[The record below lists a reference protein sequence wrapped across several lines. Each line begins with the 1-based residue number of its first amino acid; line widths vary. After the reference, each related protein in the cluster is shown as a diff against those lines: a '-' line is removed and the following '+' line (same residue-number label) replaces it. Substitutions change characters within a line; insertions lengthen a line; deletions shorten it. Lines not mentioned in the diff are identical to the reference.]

1 MKKYIILLICFFSV
15 SLCAE
20 NSIKL
25 DGGSLEKIKN
35 PFNFLTEKSNVVI
48 NSIDKQIV
56 IPVETDLSNRNQYHN
71 VVPKEFVINNS
82 EIENILKIYLED
94 KREVPYKSI
103 SMELISGKVNIL
115 FNEFED
121 ERIYTLSDV
130 ILELEIKIIKDG
142 VVTIKKSK
150 MNKTFGNDTKDF
162 RLTLTTDDFKLL
174 KIEEAIKKEFE
185 YSIFQILNK

>member
-1 MKKYIILLICFFSV
+1 MKKYIILLLCFFSV
-15 SLCAE
+15 SLLAE

-35 PFNFLTEKSNVVI
+35 PFNFLTEKSSVVI
-48 NSIDKQIV
+48 NSIDKKII

-103 SMELISGKVNIL
+103 SIELISGKVNIL

-130 ILELEIKIIKDG
+130 VLDLEIKIIRDG
-142 VVTIKKSK
+142 IASIQKSS
-150 MNKTFGNDTKDF
+150 MNKTFGNDVKDI
-162 RLTLTTDDFKLL
+162 RLTLTTDDFSLL
-174 KIEEAIKKEFE
+174 KVNEAIKKEFE

>member
-1 MKKYIILLICFFSV
+1 MKYLFFISFCFFSFAFA
-15 SLCAE
+15 SE
-20 NSIKL
+20 NSIVL
-25 DGGSLEKIKN
+25 NGSSLERIKN
-35 PFNFLTEKSNVVI
+35 PFSFLTPKSNVVI
-48 NSIDKQIV
+48 NSIDKKI
-56 IPVETDLSNRNQYHN
+56 ILPVETDLSNRNQYYN

-103 SMELISGKVNIL
+103 SIELLSGKVNIL

-130 ILELEIKIIKDG
+130 ILDLEFKIIKDG
-142 VVTIKKSK
+142 IVSIQKTS
-150 MNKTFGNDTKDF
+150 MNKTFGNEVKDM
-162 RLTLTTDDFKLL
+162 RLTLTTNDFKSL
-174 KIEEAIKKEFE
+174 KVNEAIKKEFE

>member
-1 MKKYIILLICFFSV
+1 MKKYIILLLCFFSV
-15 SLCAE
+15 SLLAE

-35 PFNFLTEKSNVVI
+35 PFNFLTEKTNIVI
-48 NSIDKQIV
+48 NSIDKKI
-56 IPVETDLSNRNQYHN
+56 ILPVETDLSNRNQYYN
-71 VVPKEFVINNS
+71 VVPKEFIINNL

-94 KREVPYKSI
+94 KREVAYKSI
-103 SMELISGKVNIL
+103 SIELISGKVNIL

-130 ILELEIKIIKDG
+130 VLDLEIKIIRDG
-142 VVTIKKSK
+142 IASIQKSS
-150 MNKTFGNDTKDF
+150 MNKTFGNDAKDI
-162 RLTLTTDDFKLL
+162 RLTLTTDDFSLL
-174 KIEEAIKKEFE
+174 KVNEAIKKEFE

>member
-1 MKKYIILLICFFSV
+1 MKYLFFISFCFFSFAFA
-15 SLCAE
+15 SE
-20 NSIKL
+20 NSIVL
-25 DGGSLEKIKN
+25 NGSSLERIKN
-35 PFNFLTEKSNVVI
+35 PFSFLTPKSNVII
-48 NSIDKQIV
+48 NSIDKKI
-56 IPVETDLSNRNQYHN
+56 ILPVETDLSNRNQYHN

-103 SMELISGKVNIL
+103 SIELISGKVNIL

-130 ILELEIKIIKDG
+130 ILDLEFKIIRDG
-142 VVTIKKSK
+142 IVSIQKSS
-150 MNKTFGNDTKDF
+150 MNKTFGNDVKDI
-162 RLTLTTDDFKLL
+162 RLTLTTDDFSLL
-174 KIEEAIKKEFE
+174 KVNEAITKEFE

>member
-1 MKKYIILLICFFSV
+1 MKYLFFISFCFFSFAFA
-15 SLCAE
+15 SE
-20 NSIKL
+20 NSIVL
-25 DGGSLEKIKN
+25 NGSSLERIKN
-35 PFNFLTEKSNVVI
+35 PFSFLTPKSNVVI
-48 NSIDKQIV
+48 NSIDKKII

-103 SMELISGKVNIL
+103 SIELISGKVNIL

-130 ILELEIKIIKDG
+130 ILDLEIKIIKDG
-142 VVTIKKSK
+142 IASIQKSS
-150 MNKTFGNDTKDF
+150 MNKTFGNDAKDV
-162 RLTLTTDDFKLL
+162 RLTLTTDDFSLL
-174 KIEEAIKKEFE
+174 KVNEAITKEFE
-185 YSIFQILNK
+185 YSIFRILNK